1 MKITIDSG
9 PSIDVEGELATSIL
23 AALDAWKLAEGA
35 LSASVRERIKAIE
48 RLIATQ
54 QEPVAAQAQD
64 APHVPGVQV
73 QAIRDRMGLTQAE
86 LASRLGVAP
95 RTIRAWEKD
104 GIKSVHLAKYL
115 ALVHLIEDLKVQ
127 LATRTLSLSDE

>member
-1 MKITIDSG
+1 MKLTIDSG
-9 PSIDVEGELATSIL
+9 PSIEVEGELATSIL

-35 LSASVRERIKAIE
+35 LSASVRDRILAIE

-54 QEPVAAQAQD
+54 QEPVVAQD

-95 RTIRAWEKD
+95 RTIRSWEKD

-115 ALVHLIEDLKVQ
+115 ALVHLIEDLKVK
-127 LATRTLSLSDE
+127 LAARTLSGE